1 MHLLC
6 IETSTTQGEIAL
18 FHNQNL
24 IALSTWDK
32 EYTHSEILTVKYQEL
47 LAQNHFEPQL
57 LTDIL
62 VSYGPGSF
70 TGLRVGLNFA
80 KSLGYSYQLPIYL
93 SPSFRGVLAPK
104 TLHLL
109 QQVLI
114 LRPAL
119 QNRFYVAQY
128 FLDTS
133 HTIVE
138 KVLPETLTL
147 AQIEERFKDVERLNV
162 QGPRQLVTA
171 TAWSEGFAQKV
182 NFVSEPERFNYCL
195 NHLHYFT
202 HEKDLIKLE
211 KSDWKNAYPLYIRAS
226 EAEEKMKLGD
236 LKVHKKRTL

>member
-18 FHNQNL
+18 FHDQDL

-32 EYTHSEILTVKYQEL
+32 EHTHSEILTVKYQEL
-47 LAQNHFEPQL
+47 LAQNNFDPQL

-80 KSLGYSYQLPIYL
+80 KSLGYSYQIPIYL
-93 SPSFRGVLAPK
+93 SSSFRGALDPK
-104 TLHLL
+104 TLHQL
-109 QQVLI
+109 QQILI

-147 AQIEERFKDVERLNV
+147 SQIEERFKDVERLNV
-162 QGPRQLVTA
+162 QGPRQLATA
-171 TAWSEGFAQKV
+171 TAWSEEFVKKV

-202 HEKDLIKLE
+202 HKKDLIK
-211 KSDWKNAYPLYIRAS
+211 
-226 EAEEKMKLGD
+226 
-236 LKVHKKRTL
+236 